1 MNSNFHARNCF
12 LFCGILEYVKHRS
25 RISTREEKKE
35 GKGEEGEGEDK
46 KKTNPFLRVESE
58 VAHPLCDTR
67 TNCSRVSGRKGEV
80 IKRVESKTTGSTG
93 HNAISFLSHPPY
105 RVSLS
110 SPPFTLLH
118 TLPTTYC
125 GSCYL
130 YLFNPIFLSRPPIHL
145 SAPFVRSLIFRRRAG
160 GGRAYKVSRGRRSAL
175 RSPLLVFFPARATA
189 SGRVVDGIEIEGRGE
204 EEEHTFH
211 AFSASMKRIAVHL
224 APADRI

>member
-1 MNSNFHARNCF
+1 M
-12 LFCGILEYVKHRS
+12 
-25 RISTREEKKE
+25 
-35 GKGEEGEGEDK
+35 
-46 KKTNPFLRVESE
+46 ESE
-58 VAHPLCDTR
+58 VAHPLYDTR

-175 RSPLLVFFPARATA
+175 VIPSPRFLPREGNSLWKGGGWDRDRGKRRGGGAHVP
-189 SGRVVDGIEIEGRGE
+189 RVLRVNETNRGSLG
-204 EEEHTFH
+204 TG
-211 AFSASMKRIAVHL
+211 
-224 APADRI
+224 